1 MKKMLAVLA
10 VLVLVLSACS
20 SNSGNGD
27 SSSGG
32 NSSNSSG
39 GASAGNTGENAGD
52 SGDADDPLK
61 VVLLIPGNLGDKSFL
76 DSANRGLE
84 LIKSE
89 LGAETKVIEMGT
101 DQTKWQPIY
110 EDVANQDWD
119 IIIGGNTTSAEYF
132 YAVAEQHPDKRFID
146 FDTEFTEIPDNV
158 YALSYKINDAT
169 FLAGAAA
176 ALVSVSDLPGADE
189 DPVIGFIGGLDVPGI
204 NTFLVGYIEGAQYVV
219 PDVKV
224 ITSYAG
230 TFTDPAKGKELALVQ
245 YNAGAD
251 VIFGA
256 AGGTGLGIFD
266 AAKEKGKYAIGVD
279 SDQAVIL
286 NETDPDKAALVI
298 TSAMKNVDQAILQAV
313 RRFGEGTLP
322 FGTVEQLGFAEGGV
336 GIAKNEFYDALMTDE
351 MKAKMDEIE
360 GKLMSGEIVVSNA
373 MGMETSE
380 VEAIRNAVA
389 P

>member
-1 MKKMLAVLA
+1 MHMKKMLAILA

-20 SNSGNGD
+20 SSKSESGSSGGSSSGSS

-32 NSSNSSG
+32 SASEPSG
-39 GASAGNTGENAGD
+39 ESAGGSGE
-52 SGDADDPLK
+52 SSEPLK
-61 VVLLIPGNLGDKSFL
+61 VVLLVPGNLGDKSFL
-76 DSANRGLE
+76 DSANRGVE

-101 DQTKWQPIY
+101 DQTKWQPFY

-132 YAVAEQHPDKRFID
+132 YAVAEQHPDKKFID
-146 FDTEFTEIPDNV
+146 FDTEFTEFPDNV

-169 FLAGAAA
+169 FLAGASA
-176 ALVSVSDLPGADE
+176 ALVSKSGI
-189 DPVIGFIGGLDVPGI
+189 IGFIGGLDVPGI
-204 NTFLVGYIEGAQYVV
+204 NTFLVGYIEGAKYVN
-219 PDVKV
+219 PDIKV

-279 SDQAVIL
+279 SDQATIL
-286 NETDPDKAALVI
+286 NDTDPEKAKLTI
-298 TSAMKNVDQAILQAV
+298 TSAMKNIDQALLRAVKLYQEGKLQ
-313 RRFGEGTLP
+313 FGA
-322 FGTVEQLGFAEGGV
+322 VEQLGFSEGGV
-336 GIAKNEFYDALMTDE
+336 GIAKNEFYDAIMTDE
-351 MKAKMDEIE
+351 MKATINDLEA
-360 GKLMSGEIVVSNA
+360 KLLSGEIVVSNA

-380 VEAIRNAVA
+380 VEAIRNSVA